1 MEKEKM
7 NELLNLAITVKD
19 IQRALK
25 RFASGSNVDIPAE
38 SLGIL
43 LTVHYSDTEAIQQD
57 IADIVKKDKSAVLR
71 QIDNL
76 EKKNLVQRIVAP
88 SDRRRNIIHI
98 TDEGLNLINE
108 VNNKLYEIQFLL
120 SDGLEAS
127 DLDIFYK
134 VLSHFRAKAK
144 ML

>member
-1 MEKEKM
+1 MEKGKM
-7 NELLNLAITVKD
+7 NKLLNLALTVKD

-25 RFASGSNVDIPAE
+25 RFVSGSNVGIPAE

-88 SDRRRNIIHI
+88 NDRRQNIVHI
-98 TDEGLNLINE
+98 TDEGLSLINE
-108 VNNKLYEIQFLL
+108 VNNKLDEMQSLL
-120 SDGLEAS
+120 SDGLDAS
-127 DLDIFYK
+127 DLATFYK
-134 VLSHFRAKAK
+134 VLAHFRNKAK

>member
-7 NELLNLAITVKD
+7 NELLYLALTAKD
-19 IQRALK
+19 IQRTLK
-25 RFASGSNVDIPAE
+25 RFTGPTVDIPAE

-43 LTVHYSDTEAIQQD
+43 MTVHYSDTEAIQQD

-88 SDRRRNIIHI
+88 NDRRRNIIHV
-98 TDEGLNLINE
+98 TDKGLSLIN
-108 VNNKLYEIQFLL
+108 VINSKLDEMLSLL

-127 DLDIFYK
+127 DLEIFYR
-134 VLSHFRAKAK
+134 VLNHLRTKAK
-144 ML
+144 TL

>member
-7 NELLNLAITVKD
+7 NELLNLAMTVKD

-25 RFASGSNVDIPAE
+25 RFAAGSNVDIPAE

-43 LTVHYSDTEAIQQD
+43 LTVYYSDTEAIQQD

-88 SDRRRNIIHI
+88 NDRRRNIIQI
-98 TDEGLNLINE
+98 TDEGLNLIDE
-108 VNNKLYEIQFLL
+108 VNNKLDEMLSLL
-120 SDGLEAS
+120 SDGLETS

-134 VLSHFRAKAK
+134 VLNHFKAKAK

>member
-25 RFASGSNVDIPAE
+25 RFATGSSIDIPAE

-43 LTVHYSDTEAIQQD
+43 LTVHFSDTEAIQQD

-71 QIDNL
+71 QIDIL

-88 SDRRRNIIHI
+88 NDRRRNIIHI
-98 TDEGLNLINE
+98 TDEGLSLINE
-108 VNNKLYEIQFLL
+108 VNDKLDEMLSLL

-134 VLSHFRAKAK
+134 VLSHFSTKAK
-144 ML
+144 IL

>member
-7 NELLNLAITVKD
+7 NELLNLAMTVKD

-25 RFASGSNVDIPAE
+25 RFSAGSNIDIPAE

-76 EKKNLVQRIVAP
+76 EKRNLVQRIVAP
-88 SDRRRNIIHI
+88 NDRRRNIIHI
-98 TDEGLNLINE
+98 TDDGLNLING
-108 VNNKLYEIQFLL
+108 VNNKLDEIQSLL
-120 SDGLEAS
+120 SDGLEVS
-127 DLDIFYK
+127 DNKDCISSNL
-134 VLSHFRAKAK
+134 L
-144 ML
+144 

>member
-1 MEKEKM
+1 M

-25 RFASGSNVDIPAE
+25 RFAAGSNADIPAE

-43 LTVHYSDTEAIQQD
+43 LTIHYSDTETIQQD

-76 EKKNLVQRIVAP
+76 EKKNLVQRTVAP
-88 SDRRRNIIHI
+88 NDRRRNIIHI

-108 VNNKLYEIQFLL
+108 VNNKLDEMQSFL

-134 VLSHFRAKAK
+134 VLNHFRTKAK
-144 ML
+144 IL

>member
-1 MEKEKM
+1 MEKKKM
-7 NELLNLAITVKD
+7 NELLNLAMTVKD

-25 RFASGSNVDIPAE
+25 RFAAGSNVDIPAE

-71 QIDNL
+71 QIDSL

-88 SDRRRNIIHI
+88 NDRRRNIIRI

-108 VNNKLYEIQFLL
+108 VNKKSNDIQSLL
-120 SDGLEAS
+120 SDGLDAS
-127 DLDIFYK
+127 DLATFYK
-134 VLSHFRAKAK
+134 VLTHFRNKAN

>member
-1 MEKEKM
+1 MEKGKM
-7 NELLNLAITVKD
+7 NELLYLALTAKD
-19 IQRALK
+19 LQRTLK
-25 RFASGSNVDIPAE
+25 RFAGPNVDIPAE

-43 LTVHYSDTEAIQQD
+43 MTVHYSDTEAIQQD

-88 SDRRRNIIHI
+88 NDRRRNIIHV
-98 TDEGLNLINE
+98 TDKGLSLINE
-108 VNNKLYEIQFLL
+108 INNKLDEMLSLL
-120 SDGLEAS
+120 SDGLETS
-127 DLDIFYK
+127 DLEVFYK
-134 VLSHFRAKAK
+134 VLNHFRNKAK

>member
-7 NELLNLAITVKD
+7 NELLYLALTAKD
-19 IQRALK
+19 IQRTLK
-25 RFASGSNVDIPAE
+25 KFAGANVVIPAE

-43 LTVHYSDTEAIQQD
+43 MTVHYSDTEAIQQD

-88 SDRRRNIIHI
+88 NDRRRNIIHI

-108 VNNKLYEIQFLL
+108 VNNKLDEMLTLL
-120 SDGLEAS
+120 SDGLEVS
-127 DLDIFYK
+127 DLEIFYK
-134 VLSHFRAKAK
+134 VLNHIRTKAK
-144 ML
+144 TL